1 MALKDFF
8 NNLASNL
15 TGENKQDNIETAYV
29 IQQQLNAGILA
40 NQIKQKELEAQNKK
54 YFVIFGT
61 IVVIIIG
68 IIVIKKFT

>member
-1 MALKDFF
+1 MAGFF
-8 NNLASNL
+8 QNLLDNVS
-15 TGENKQDNIETAYV
+15 GENKQENIQDAYQ
-29 IQQQLNAGILA
+29 IQQQLNAGILS
-40 NQIKQKELEAQNKK
+40 NQQKQAELDAQNKK